1 MDYNLQIEALIN
13 YFKRQEKSVDDYKI
27 GVEFEHFVI
36 YKDTLKTVSYYGE
49 NGVAETLKDLEEFG
63 YEGMYEGEYILGLT
77 KGNKTVTL
85 EPGSQFEL
93 SIDADIS
100 IENLEKEYLEFLE
113 DIVAVLEK
121 KNQELIAVG
130 YHPETKIDE
139 ITLLPKKRYD
149 YMFDYFKTKGTH
161 AHNMMKGTAALQVSL
176 DYGSEEDYNR
186 KFRVLNAL
194 SPVFYASFENAFYF
208 EGEKSDMRNMRSHI
222 WTNCDIERSGIVKT
236 GLKKDFS
243 YRDYAEY
250 ILNTPPIFIMKDGEY
265 IYTKDKLVK
274 DIYDPNTFTTEE
286 LEHILTM
293 VFPDV
298 RTKRFVEVRMMDSI
312 PYPLNFAVIAL
323 LKGIV
328 YNDEN
333 MKKLEEEF
341 KDINYE
347 DVSKAKTEMM
357 KHGLKAEYNNNT
369 LLEIAKDLVSMSKD
383 GLTDKEK
390 EYLIP
395 LEEMLEKG
403 VSPYDITKAKY
414 EEEGKKESL
423 NWCILNNVVEAK

>member
-113 DIVAVLEK
+113 DIIPVLEK
-121 KNQELIAVG
+121 KNQDLIAVG

-176 DYGSEEDYNR
+176 DYGNEEDYSR

-194 SPVFYASFENAFYF
+194 SPVFYASFENA
-208 EGEKSDMRNMRSHI
+208 
-222 WTNCDIERSGIVKT
+222 
-236 GLKKDFS
+236 
-243 YRDYAEY
+243 
-250 ILNTPPIFIMKDGEY
+250 
-265 IYTKDKLVK
+265 
-274 DIYDPNTFTTEE
+274 
-286 LEHILTM
+286 
-293 VFPDV
+293 
-298 RTKRFVEVRMMDSI
+298 
-312 PYPLNFAVIAL
+312 
-323 LKGIV
+323 
-328 YNDEN
+328 
-333 MKKLEEEF
+333 
-341 KDINYE
+341 
-347 DVSKAKTEMM
+347 
-357 KHGLKAEYNNNT
+357 
-369 LLEIAKDLVSMSKD
+369 
-383 GLTDKEK
+383 
-390 EYLIP
+390 
-395 LEEMLEKG
+395 
-403 VSPYDITKAKY
+403 
-414 EEEGKKESL
+414 
-423 NWCILNNVVEAK
+423 